1 MMTLKSIIMNLFVSN
16 LIGILVYYFIVQDL
30 MVAIIIGFLS
40 YIVNILIDL
49 IPVKE

>member
-16 LIGILVYYFIVQDL
+16 LIGMLVYYFIVQDL

>member
-1 MMTLKSIIMNLFVSN
+1 MNLFVSN
-16 LIGILVYYFIVQDL
+16 LIGMLVYYFIVQDL

>member
-1 MMTLKSIIMNLFVSN
+1 MLTLKSIIMNLFVSN
-16 LIGILVYYFIVQDL
+16 LIGMLVYYFIVQDL